1 LAPGG
6 STHSFGIHV
15 AQMAGMPPV
24 LIKRAEEI
32 LRELEKKQGV
42 SVLSEQK
49 PEVPGIQL
57 SIFDTHTEVFAGIR
71 EMMSGVDINNLTP
84 VEALVILSE
93 IKKKIN

>member
-15 AQMAGMPPV
+15 AQMAGMPAV
-24 LIKRAEEI
+24 LVKRAEEI
-32 LRELEKKQGV
+32 LEELEKKQGIQ
-42 SVLSEQK
+42 VLSAQK
-49 PEVPGIQL
+49 PEVSGIQL
-57 SIFDTHTEVFAGIR
+57 SIFDAHTEVFGGIR
-71 EMMSGVDINNLTP
+71 EMMSGVDVNNLTP

>member
-1 LAPGG
+1 MWTLLLALV
-6 STHSFGIHV
+6 V
-15 AQMAGMPPV
+15 AFLLVQLNDV
-24 LIKRAEEI
+24 KRRVD
-32 LRELEKKQGV
+32 LLEKKQGIQ
-42 SVLSEQK
+42 VLSAQK

-71 EMMSGVDINNLTP
+71 EMMSGVDVNNLTP